1 MHFQAVS
8 HRDTQN
14 IKILA
19 YLSFLREVVIFTSNG
34 KMIFL
39 SVLCKYREADDNLKK
54 RISFGD
60 IYFCERYFV
69 KEDIE

>member
-1 MHFQAVS
+1 MIKVSAKQHGESSCQEPTVHFQAVS

-19 YLSFLREVVIFTSNG
+19 YLSFLREMVIFTSNE

-39 SVLCKYREADDNLKK
+39 SVLCKYREADD
-54 RISFGD
+54 I
-60 IYFCERYFV
+60 
-69 KEDIE
+69 